1 MLLERCDPGTPLLEL
16 DDDDAGDVVADLLP
30 RLWKSPPQTLRLAS
44 DLALRWID
52 ELPRQ
57 WHATGRP
64 FERSLLDAAVDA
76 LRELGPTQGPLVLS
90 NEDFHAGNVLRGT
103 REPWLA
109 IDPKPIAAER
119 EFTVLAMIRDRP
131 DEVLA
136 GPRPLPRLRRR
147 LDRLSSDLSLD
158 RERMRDW
165 TVGAHD
171 RVGLRARPLLF
182 PLRLCGDGATL
193 ARGVK
198 LYGYGSGGG
207 SSPGGGGGAG
217 GESSDA
223 VSVALIWPRIS
234 PAAFFFVWTLT
245 YVRPASIV
253 LSCACVMVAVP
264 RFPLLHGPQSATM
277 TFPALPGL
285 PMWMWAAAAAPVSF
299 ENVSFHASLARSF
312 ASSTVVAVNAPLAP
326 TRVPVGFGT
335 SELALRVAVSL

>member
-1 MLLERCDPGTPLLEL
+1 MPGGYCSFVAPAGDTVLKIGWPHEESEHEALALRVWDGDGAIRLLDEDAERHAMLLERCDPGTPLLEL

-165 TVGAHD
+165 TIAHTIAWGFEPD
-171 RVGLRARPLLF
+171 LSYFHSGYAEMARLL
-182 PLRLCGDGATL
+182 LEA
-193 ARGVK
+193 
-198 LYGYGSGGG
+198 
-207 SSPGGGGGAG
+207 
-217 GESSDA
+217 
-223 VSVALIWPRIS
+223 
-234 PAAFFFVWTLT
+234 
-245 YVRPASIV
+245 
-253 LSCACVMVAVP
+253 
-264 RFPLLHGPQSATM
+264 
-277 TFPALPGL
+277 
-285 PMWMWAAAAAPVSF
+285 
-299 ENVSFHASLARSF
+299 
-312 ASSTVVAVNAPLAP
+312 
-326 TRVPVGFGT
+326 
-335 SELALRVAVSL
+335 

>member
-1 MLLERCDPGTPLLEL
+1 MPGGAEWLERLPRLAAECAEAWGLELGPPFERSNASLVVPAGDAILKLNPPDDESEHEADALEAWAGDGAVQLLNHDPGRRALLIERCRPGTPLIAL
-16 DDDDAGDVVADLLP
+16 DDDEAGDVVADLLP
-30 RLWKSPPQTLRLAS
+30 RLWKPPPPTLRLAS

-64 FERSLLDAAVDA
+64 FERSLLDAAVEA

-109 IDPKPIAAER
+109 IDPKPITAER
-119 EFTVLAMIRDRP
+119 EFTLLAMIRDRA

-136 GPRPLPRLRRR
+136 GPRPAGATAQATRPPVLGAEPRPRAHAR
-147 LDRLSSDLSLD
+147 LDGR
-158 RERMRDW
+158 
-165 TVGAHD
+165 AHD

-182 PLRLCGDGATL
+182 PLRLCGDGATP
-193 ARGVK
+193 ARRVK

-223 VSVALIWPRIS
+223 VSVALTWPRIS

-245 YVRPASIV
+245 
-253 LSCACVMVAVP
+253 
-264 RFPLLHGPQSATM
+264 
-277 TFPALPGL
+277 
-285 PMWMWAAAAAPVSF
+285 
-299 ENVSFHASLARSF
+299 
-312 ASSTVVAVNAPLAP
+312 
-326 TRVPVGFGT
+326 
-335 SELALRVAVSL
+335 